1 LFIGVQYHLDL
12 IRFPGSWVY
21 HQSCLRKEGF
31 NVKLESMGNFN
42 KTVIYFWQVL
52 NWTGDTHESSVKCSN
67 FKYLSKTFI
76 VDKLNRRF
84 IRTGHWQ

>member
-42 KTVIYFWQVL
+42 KTVIYF
-52 NWTGDTHESSVKCSN
+52 
-67 FKYLSKTFI
+67 
-76 VDKLNRRF
+76 
-84 IRTGHWQ
+84 